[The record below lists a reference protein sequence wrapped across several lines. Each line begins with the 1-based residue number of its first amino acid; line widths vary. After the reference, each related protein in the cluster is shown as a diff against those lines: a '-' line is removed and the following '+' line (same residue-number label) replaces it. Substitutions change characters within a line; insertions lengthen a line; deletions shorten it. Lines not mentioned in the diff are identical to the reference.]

1 LKTLTVLSVAYP
13 LAPVGPDCVGGAE
26 RILTL
31 LDRALVAAGHRSVV
45 VACAGSAVAGTLVP
59 LPLPPGPLDEA
70 ARERAHGACRE
81 AIAAA
86 LRRFP
91 VDLLHFHG
99 IDFDAYL
106 PPAGPPALVT
116 LHLPPAWYSAAAL
129 HVGRP
134 RTFLH
139 CVSAVQR
146 RACPPGLP
154 LLEDVPNGVDLET
167 FRPTGS
173 KRCFALA
180 LGRIC
185 PEKGLHLA
193 FDAAVRAG
201 LPLLL
206 GGQVFP
212 YAEHERYF
220 QEEIEPRLTP
230 PNRLLGPLPLPRK
243 RRLLAAARCLL
254 VPSLAPETSSLVAME
269 ALASG
274 TPVIA
279 FPAGALPEIV
289 EDGKTGFLV
298 EEVEAMAAA
307 IRQVDRIDP
316 QACRRAA
323 VERFSAERMLAGY
336 FDLYLRLTACK

>member
-1 LKTLTVLSVAYP
+1 VAYP
-13 LAPVGPDCVGGAE
+13 LALVGPDCVGGAE
-26 RILTL
+26 RVLTL
-31 LDRALVAAGHRSVV
+31 LDRALVTAGHHSVV
-45 VACAGSAVAGTLVP
+45 VACEGSEVRGTLVATR
-59 LPLPPGPLDEA
+59 LPAAPFDDG
-70 ARERAHGACRE
+70 AREQAHAATRE
-81 AIAAA
+81 AIADA
-86 LRRFP
+86 LSRFP
-91 VDLLHFHG
+91 VDVLHFHG
-99 IDFDAYL
+99 IDFDHYL

-116 LHLPPAWYSAAAL
+116 LHLPPSWYSTTAL

-139 CVSAVQR
+139 CVSAAQR

-154 LLEDVPNGVDLET
+154 LLGDVPNGVDLEI
-167 FRPTGS
+167 FRPGLR
-173 KRCFALA
+173 KRDFVLA

-193 FDAAVRAG
+193 FDAAARAG
-201 LPLLL
+201 FPLLL

-212 YAEHERYF
+212 YEGHERYF
-220 QEEIEPRLTP
+220 REEIAPRVTP
-230 PNRLLGPLPLPRK
+230 PSRLLGPLPLARK

-289 EDGKTGFLV
+289 EPGRTGFLV
-298 EEVEAMAAA
+298 DDVEAMAAA
-307 IRQVDRIDP
+307 IGTVDRIDP
-316 QACRRAA
+316 RECRRAA
-323 VERFSAERMLAGY
+323 EERFSAARMIGGY
-336 FDLYLRLTACK
+336 FDLYLRLAPVCNPR

>member
-1 LKTLTVLSVAYP
+1 
-13 LAPVGPDCVGGAE
+13 VGGAE
-26 RILTL
+26 RVLTL

-45 VACAGSAVAGTLVP
+45 VACAGSEVRGTLLATP
-59 LPLPPGPLDEA
+59 LPAGPLDDPP
-70 ARERAHGACRE
+70 AREEAHAATRA

-86 LRRFP
+86 LSRFP
-91 VDLLHFHG
+91 VDILHFHG

-116 LHLPPAWYSAAAL
+116 LHLPPSWYSAAAL

-154 LLEDVPNGVDLET
+154 LLEDVPNGVALEV
-167 FRPTGS
+167 FRPCS
-173 KRCFALA
+173 RKRDFTLA

-185 PEKGLHLA
+185 PEKGFHLA
-193 FDAAVRAG
+193 FDAAARAG
-201 LPLLL
+201 FPLLL

-212 YAEHERYF
+212 YPDHERYF
-220 QEEIEPRLTP
+220 SEEIAPRLTP
-230 PNRLLGPLPLPRK
+230 PSRLLGALPLRRK
-243 RRLLAAARCLL
+243 CRLLAAARCLL
-254 VPSLAPETSSLVAME
+254 IPSLAPETSSLVAME

-289 EDGKTGFLV
+289 EPRRTGFLV
-298 EEVEAMAAA
+298 DDVEAMAVA
-307 IRQVDRIDP
+307 IGEVDRIDP
-316 QACRRAA
+316 RECRRAA
-323 VERFSAERMLAGY
+323 EERFSAVRMLGGY
-336 FDLYLRLTACK
+336 FDLYHRLAPACR

>member
-1 LKTLTVLSVAYP
+1 MAFP

-45 VACAGSAVAGTLVP
+45 VACAGSEVEGTLLATP
-59 LPLPPGPLDEA
+59 LPAGPLDDPA
-70 ARERAHGACRE
+70 AREQAHAATRA
-81 AIAAA
+81 AIADA
-86 LRRFP
+86 LSRFR
-91 VDLLHFHG
+91 VDVLHFHG
-99 IDFDAYL
+99 IDFDSYL

-116 LHLPPAWYSAAAL
+116 LHLPPSWYSAAAL

-146 RACPPGLP
+146 RSCPPGLP
-154 LLEDVPNGVDLET
+154 LLGDVPNGVDLEV
-167 FRPTGS
+167 FRPCRAGG
-173 KRCFALA
+173 KRDFALA

-193 FDAAVRAG
+193 FDAAARAG
-201 LPLLL
+201 FPLLL

-212 YAEHERYF
+212 YPDHQRYF
-220 QEEIEPRLTP
+220 EEEIAPRLVP
-230 PNRLLGPLPLPRK
+230 PSRLLGPLPLARK

-289 EDGKTGFLV
+289 EPGRTGFLV
-298 EEVEAMAAA
+298 ADVEAMAAA
-307 IRQVDRIDP
+307 IGEVDRIDP
-316 QACRRAA
+316 GECRRAA
-323 VERFSAERMLAGY
+323 EERFSASRMIGGY
-336 FDLYLRLTACK
+336 FDLYLRLSPSCR